1 MNIVR
6 YLKRKEER
14 DVLYDYKTVN
24 QALRYMRS
32 HGYAEMPVINQESAY
47 LGTVKEGDFLWHI
60 VDYGGYENCK
70 NTKVQDIIR
79 KGSVPALKI
88 TATDE
93 ELERAA
99 LRCAIVP
106 IIDDRGIF
114 VGVVHSKDIVRY
126 FADKWKACEQKVN
139 A

>member
-6 YLKRKEER
+6 YLKRKNER

-24 QALRYMRS
+24 QALRYMRA
-32 HGYAEMPVINQESAY
+32 HGYSEMPVINQESVY
-47 LGTVKEGDFLWHI
+47 IGTVKEGDFLWHI
-60 VDYGGYENCK
+60 VDYGGYENCR
-70 NTKVQDIIR
+70 NTKIQELIR

-99 LRCAIVP
+99 LRCAFVP
-106 IIDDRGIF
+106 IVDDRGIF
-114 VGVVHSKDIVRY
+114 VGVVHSADIIRH
-126 FADKWKACEQKVN
+126 FADRGRPCDQVVSL
-139 A
+139 